1 MILIKK
7 NPKNKKN
14 EEEKDDNKKKIRY
27 IKNGNEKN
35 K

>member
-27 IKNGNEKN
+27 TKNGNEKN